1 MEQRQA
7 QAGLALSGA
16 LFALALPAP
25 SLEPKLCR
33 TPVESVAVEQHTTA
47 VRCESPLERARELRG
62 PARRLF
68 GLLIELNCAGVRTLE
83 TLAGIGSVRA
93 RRIVKERARRPF
105 ERVDDLLRVHGIGPK
120 TLENLRSAVAA
131 NPPARKSGSVD
142 FQGCR
147 SEGVREF

>member
-16 LFALALPAP
+16 LFALALAAPAI
-25 SLEPKLCR
+25 EPDVCR
-33 TPVESVAVEQHTTA
+33 SPVESVAVEQHTTA
-47 VRCESPLERARELRG
+47 VRCEAPQAPARELRG

-68 GLLIELNCAGVRTLE
+68 GLPIELNCAGARTLE
-83 TLAGIGSVRA
+83 TLGGIGSVRA
-93 RRIVKERARRPF
+93 RRIVEERAREPF

-131 NPPARKSGSVD
+131 NPRTRKSGSVD
-142 FQGCR
+142 FPECR